1 MASPSPMKIIIVGG
15 SLSALMQGI
24 TLHQQGHSIHI
35 LEQSPTPTPVS
46 HMAGVSIG
54 PDVQTFLS
62 RFDRVS
68 HIPLGIP
75 ATQLQ
80 SVDHSGQP
88 KPFFRLQR
96 IMTSW
101 DALYFRLRANY
112 DGLASD
118 YIPNPPDPLSTLPDE
133 SSCDARARAR
143 YEYGQRVVDI
153 SEIPSTGQLAIV
165 TESISSSTR
174 ATTTYTADLV
184 LGADGPRSTVRQL
197 FLPPSPQG
205 DNKTHR
211 KYAGYLAWRAIIPE
225 SRITPATLA
234 IFQSNISY
242 LIRKRPT
249 HGSHI
254 VVYHIPGPNGSITP
268 GTRYLN
274 FCWYENV
281 PAHDLPTLMT
291 DIHGVRHHTTVAP
304 GLVPPRI
311 WNLQRAQAAED
322 MLDFPAPFREL
333 LSLIDAPF
341 LHLITDYP
349 PAERTCFLGGKVRLV
364 GDAVTLMRPH
374 AAFSTNQ
381 AAAHAALMGRWLDRE
396 ATAGMS
402 EKEWEYQVARSAE
415 LHWARSIWYG
425 EYLQNW
431 SMRQRHRKSSSS
443 NYQDKHIINTTN
455 NSSHHAFPLHNTQRS
470 EELRT
475 HTKNSLLNDVAGL
488 LRKNSR
494 NPASTLIQEDRIG
507 NSQSESDTTVLT
519 DAKNATTWESSPGEA
534 LT

>member
-54 PDVQTFLS
+54 PDVQAFLS

-165 TESISSSTR
+165 TESTSSSTR

-225 SRITPATLA
+225 SRITPTTLA

-349 PAERTCFLGGKVRLV
+349 PAERTCFLGGKV
-364 GDAVTLMRPH
+364 
-374 AAFSTNQ
+374 
-381 AAAHAALMGRWLDRE
+381 
-396 ATAGMS
+396 
-402 EKEWEYQVARSAE
+402 
-415 LHWARSIWYG
+415 
-425 EYLQNW
+425 
-431 SMRQRHRKSSSS
+431 
-443 NYQDKHIINTTN
+443 
-455 NSSHHAFPLHNTQRS
+455 S

-475 HTKNSLLNDVAGL
+475 HTKNSLLDNVAGL

-507 NSQSESDTTVLT
+507 NSLSQSDTTVLT
-519 DAKNATTWESSPGEA
+519 DANKRNRLGEQPRRGLDLSNGRPSLGVAPDVKGCEHRIFIQTSATVVWTDGIEKGAAGKSETCAYQVPRHVVA
-534 LT
+534 